1 MAPASIFAD
10 LPLAELAVR
19 MAATAFVVIA
29 VSWAVGAFG
38 PFVGGALAGLPIVLG
53 PGFYFLA
60 MSAPA
65 PFVFQAAAYAL
76 LSLCATQ
83 GFLLAYIVTASRAGP
98 PVSLLAAGAAWLA
111 MALAVRLLP
120 GQPLPALALF
130 LAVTAA
136 AWRVGGRFVRPD
148 LAVKGRAGFAL
159 LLARGIIAGVL
170 VALVTA
176 ASGWLGPAMAG
187 LLMAFPVGY
196 TMVGF
201 TLHQKLGAA
210 SAVAMLHSAITGS
223 ISLAGFCIAL
233 AFAIPHWTA
242 GAALGGA
249 LATSVAVTC
258 GILLRRRVSRRGA

>member
-10 LPLAELAVR
+10 LPLTELAVR

-65 PFVFQAAAYAL
+65 PFVFRAAAYAL

-83 GFLLAYIVTASRAGP
+83 CFLLAYIVTAGRSRAA
-98 PVSLLAAGAAWLA
+98 VSLLAAVAAWLTA
-111 MALAVRLLP
+111 ALAVRLLP

-136 AWRVGGRFVRPD
+136 AWRFGGRFVRRD
-148 LAVKGRAGFAL
+148 LAVRGRAGFSL

-176 ASGWLGPAMAG
+176 ASARLGPAVSG

-233 AFAIPHWTA
+233 ALTIPHWSA
-242 GAALGGA
+242 GAALTAA
-249 LATSVAVTC
+249 LATSAAVTC